1 MLEKLNDNNVKELI
15 IDTLDDATTIWNAYE
30 LFQKYHIDITLSEFD
45 DAVTD
50 AIRNLW
56 SDEELIERDIIEPY
70 VIYKVEEIDP
80 QAFLDILNEV
90 ESEDIDECIYER
102 EQQDFDVSDIKPLY
116 VEMKFEE
123 TNPTDLAEMLGIENI
138 ESYGRGDLFDMF
150 KEMYENFGFFD

>member
-30 LFQKYHIDITLSEFD
+30 LFQKYHIDIILSEFD

-56 SDEELIERDIIEPY
+56 SDEELMERDIIEPY
-70 VIYKVEEIDP
+70 IVYRIEDIDP
-80 QAFLDILNEV
+80 QSFIDILDDV
-90 ESEDIDECIYER
+90 ESDIEDCIYER
-102 EQQDFDVSDIKPLY
+102 EQQDFDVSEIKQLY

-123 TNPTDLAEMLGIENI
+123 TNPTDLAEMLGVNDIEC
-138 ESYGRGDLFDMF
+138 YGRGDLFDMF
-150 KEMYENFGFFD
+150 KEMYEKSGFFD

>member
-30 LFQKYHIDITLSEFD
+30 LFQKYHIDICLYEFED
-45 DAVTD
+45 VVNE
-50 AIRNLW
+50 AIRELRYN
-56 SDEELIERDIIEPY
+56 ENLIERDIIEPY

-90 ESEDIDECIYER
+90 ESEDIDDCIYER
-102 EQQDFDVSDIKPLY
+102 EQQGFDVYDIKQLY
-116 VEMKFEE
+116 VEQKFEE
-123 TNPTDLAEMLGIENI
+123 TNPTDLAEMLGIEDI